1 MPVVNKI
8 NLLSFF
14 QPSSAFEK
22 DRTSSSRSSR
32 RSSSR
37 SRRRE
42 AGGTNW
48 NHDTLRQFLHC
59 VNNLLVVPARVNISA
74 VGTEEII
81 RPSSFLSCMAFYS
94 VRKGQPWKKKLRH
107 WRVLNP
113 PSIIPPRQTC
123 SKISTS
129 TERRSPTLQKGGIIE
144 QRKSCGTCR
153 AACRPTTPVYYFS
166 F

>member
-1 MPVVNKI
+1 MPAVNKI

-14 QPSSAFEK
+14 QSSSAFEK

-32 RSSSR
+32 RSSSSSSSSSSSRSSR

-48 NHDTLRQFLHC
+48 NRDTLRQFLHC
-59 VNNLLVVPARVNISA
+59 VNNLLAVPTRLNINA
-74 VGTEEII
+74 VGTEDII
-81 RPSSFLSCMAFYS
+81 RPSSFLSCIAFYS

-129 TERRSPTLQKGGIIE
+129 T
-144 QRKSCGTCR
+144 
-153 AACRPTTPVYYFS
+153 
-166 F
+166 